1 MRRILIFAFCMALWA
16 FPLVSYAEESET
28 QQGEIVVISVVET
41 PTPEPAPAPPATPE
55 PVQRNYHE
63 YPWTQDDIDTTAQV
77 YWVWC
82 NTSQE
87 KADMT
92 ALIVNRVMSGL
103 TKNDGSR
110 MFPENVENVV
120 TQSGEFGIAT
130 ARCSD
135 KNRELAVVNLNRCM
149 TEWLMG
155 NAGVR
160 VPRSAIYADRV
171 NGVLVMYDKD
181 WNEVWRVEK

>member
-1 MRRILIFAFCMALWA
+1 MVRILILALCALMAFMPVSALA
-16 FPLVSYAEESET
+16 DGSSDDV
-28 QQGEIVVISVVET
+28 VVISIVET
-41 PTPEPAPAPPATPE
+41 PTPSPAATPPPTPE
-55 PVQRNYHE
+55 PQPCSYQE
-63 YPWTQDDIDTTAQV
+63 YLWTQDDIDTTAQV

-82 NTSQE
+82 NTAQE

-92 ALIVNRVMSGL
+92 ALIVNRVMCSL
-103 TKNDGSR
+103 TRSDGSR
-110 MFPENVENVV
+110 MFPDTVENVV
-120 TQSGEFGIAT
+120 TQSGEFGIDK